1 MARPD
6 AIESHHATY
15 QYDFLNLWAYSLSVF
30 LSHMVGLRSLRRAP
44 PQVKARLRLLRP
56 SPPATFA
63 KKNDRK
69 VRSWF
74 AFSYLIFGQLSNYG
88 QLYSNFQ
95 YSICSAVVQLKQ
107 LKIEFI
113 NISTDS
119 KIALYIIIYSCISCI
134 TVIVSGFGK
143 LEKSC
148 LQLFSKPL
156 MLLITF
162 LANFKKLCH
171 QQTFRRLP
179 ASKIQF
185 PGYFHLRKT

>member
-1 MARPD
+1 MS
-6 AIESHHATY
+6 I
-15 QYDFLNLWAYSLSVF
+15 
-30 LSHMVGLRSLRRAP
+30 

-69 VRSWF
+69 AQSW
-74 AFSYLIFGQLSNYG
+74 FSYLIFGQLSNYG
-88 QLYSNFQ
+88 QLCSNFQ

-107 LKIEFI
+107 LEIEFL
-113 NISTDS
+113 NISANPKT
-119 KIALYIIIYSCISCI
+119 ALYNIIYSCISCI

-171 QQTFRRLP
+171 QQTSRRLP